1 MNTTKK
7 VALGVA
13 GGLLAIAGPLG
24 VVAAANAATT
34 PTPAPST
41 SAPWPGGHGMGGWA
55 GGGMGRWAG
64 GGMMNGA
71 GYGAS
76 AVADYLAEKLGV
88 SADTVVAAL
97 QAYHVANPM
106 TAPGGSLSDADLQA
120 RQKAEAAYLATAL
133 KVDAAKVQAAL
144 ESFQDDRQA
153 TMTAQLTERLAAM
166 VKAGTIT
173 QAQADAIIAAHD
185 AGQPMMLGGR
195 GGGRWG

>member
-7 VALGVA
+7 IALGLA
-13 GGLLAIAGPLG
+13 GGLIAVAGPLG

-34 PTPAPST
+34 PAPTST
-41 SAPWPGGHGMGGWA
+41 TSTTWPGGHGMGGWA
-55 GGGMGRWAG
+55 GR

-71 GYGAS
+71 GYGVS

-88 SADTVVAAL
+88 SADDVAAAL

-106 TAPGGSLSDADLQA
+106 TAPGRGLSDADLAA
-120 RQKAEAAYLATAL
+120 RQKAEADYLASGL

-144 ESFQDDRQA
+144 ESFEEDRQA
-153 TMTAQLTERLAAM
+153 AMTTQMTERLAEM

-173 QAQADAIIAAHD
+173 QAQADAILAAHE
-185 AGQPMMLGGR
+185 AGQPMMLGGGH

>member
-34 PTPAPST
+34 PTPTPTTST
-41 SAPWPGGHGMGGWA
+41 AWPGGHGMGGWA
-55 GGGMGRWAG
+55 GQRTGGWAG

-88 SADTVVAAL
+88 SADDVAAAL
-97 QAYHVANPM
+97 AAYHVANPM
-106 TAPGGSLSDADLQA
+106 TAPGGSLSDSDLEA

-133 KVDAAKVQAAL
+133 KVDVAKVQAAL

-153 TMTAQLTERLAAM
+153 TMTTQLTERLDAM

-185 AGQPMMLGGR
+185 AGAPMRLGGH
-195 GGGRWG
+195 GGGRWS